1 MIRRLAHLLSNALP
15 LVVGLIFFSSLSYGQ
30 KKGVL
35 NKKLQINL
43 REVTIDS
50 ALNYVSYKTN
60 VFFSYSSDIID
71 ERQRFTIAY
80 NDSNLEEVL
89 HQLLLGT
96 GVEYTIINGQIILFK
111 SDKNTTTQYFFEK
124 VNIRGNVRDSQTNE
138 PIPGINVY
146 VAGNLK
152 GSSTDVNGNFEI
164 KGLAPGRYE
173 IVFSHIVYNLAHR
186 LVTLE
191 GDQQFVHIPQ
201 KLEPKTTQLEDI
213 EIIAK
218 SNSETQ
224 KNWQR
229 GFKIFEEEFF
239 GNTQNASKCNILNP
253 EVLDIDYDRE
263 TGELAATADQ
273 PLIIENLAL
282 GYRINYI
289 LELFEHTPT
298 VTRLLG
304 ISNFEELPV
313 ANKAEY
319 RRVLKNRKRSFNGS
333 MTHFLRSL
341 TNGRLKKEGYIIDEV
356 DELPAVINISQ
367 FELPAKLA
375 ANSGQYAFDNSL
387 KFTKYLMVIYV
398 KEYESQAYIMD
409 RLKLANRTDI
419 LMNGVPLGASNSAG
433 QISFIKLNLPSVTIN
448 EKGFF
453 NEPFAVTTYGY
464 WSWERVAEYMPFD
477 YSP

>member
-1 MIRRLAHLLSNALP
+1 MIRRLTNLLCYALPIVISLILLSNTC
-15 LVVGLIFFSSLSYGQ
+15 FGQ

-80 NDSNLEEVL
+80 DDTNLEQVL
-89 HQLLLGT
+89 HQLLIGT

-111 SDKNTTTQYFFEK
+111 SAQTTTTQYFFEK

-146 VAGNLK
+146 VAGTLK
-152 GSSTDVNGNFEI
+152 GSSTDINGNFEI
-164 KGLAPGRYE
+164 KGLVPGRYE
-173 IVFSHIVYNLAHR
+173 IVFSHIVYNLAHT

-191 GDQQFVHIPQ
+191 GDQQFVHIPI
-201 KLEPKTTQLEDI
+201 KLESKTTQLEDV
-213 EIIAK
+213 EIVA
-218 SNSETQ
+218 NSDAQ

-229 GFKIFEEEFF
+229 GYKIFEEKFF
-239 GNTQNASKCNILNP
+239 GNSQNASKCSILNS
-253 EVLDIDYDRE
+253 EVLEIDYDRE
-263 TGELAATADQ
+263 SGELKATADQ

-289 LELFEHTPT
+289 LELFEHTSK

-304 ISNFEELPV
+304 VSNFEELPV
-313 ANKAEY
+313 NSNSERK
-319 RRVLKNRKRSFNGS
+319 RVIKNRQKSYKGS

-341 TNGRLKKEGYIIDEV
+341 TNDKLKKEGFVIDEV
-356 DELPAVINISQ
+356 DELPSTINNSY
-367 FELPAKLA
+367 FELPAQLH
-375 ANSGQYAFDNSL
+375 ANRDKFAFDNTL
-387 KFTKYLMVIYV
+387 KFTKYLMVIYT
-398 KEYESQAYIMD
+398 KEYESPAYVFEQSRDAVAESGGFNFSSSSQSRNI
-409 RLKLANRTDI
+409 
-419 LMNGVPLGASNSAG
+419 G
-433 QISFIKLNLPSVTIN
+433 QLSFIKLNLPVVTIN
-448 EKGFF
+448 SKGFF
-453 NEPFAVTTYGY
+453 NEPLAVTTYGY
-464 WSWERVAEYMPFD
+464 WSWERVAEYMPFE
-477 YSP
+477 YEP